1 MGLSLKEVE
10 VEPSSTVETKSMTD
24 LERCEAIKRQVEYY
38 FSRQNLLQ
46 DTFLLSKMNKDHF
59 VDVSVIAEFKM
70 MKQLTSDVDLI
81 MSSVRESDKVILDE
95 VRKCIKPAANTE
107 RTTLILRN
115 IPSSATEESVRA
127 LLTAANA
134 PKMVSIRA
142 DVGDNWFLSFE
153 TTDATKVAMDLVKS
167 LKWDG
172 KQIGCAIKSESFLKG
187 LALLPANGIPYHSN
201 AFVAHG
207 GDIGFRANSS
217 KRVGQGRRNQ
227 HASGGVN
234 DGADT
239 HGRKSSPGK
248 KSKARNGRDVV
259 AKDGTNSPQSPTNN
273 SRVELKASDF
283 PVLGS
288 TPAESAEATSAAS
301 TPPLCSTPPLVSEPN
316 LAVAEL
322 VTSKGKV
329 SYAQMAQS
337 KLIAAGSPVKAQAVN

>member
-24 LERCEAIKRQVEYY
+24 VERAEAIKRQVEYY

-46 DTFLLSKMNKDHF
+46 DTFLLSKMSKDHF
-59 VDVSVIAEFKM
+59 VHVSVIAEFKM

-81 MSSVRESDKVILDE
+81 VESVKGSDKVILDE

-127 LLTAANA
+127 LLMGAGV
-134 PKMVSIRA
+134 PKIVSIRA

-153 TTDATKVAMDLVKS
+153 TTEATKIAMDQVKG

-187 LALLPANGIPYHSN
+187 LALLPANSIVYHTN
-201 AFVAHG
+201 AFMANG
-207 GDIGFRANSS
+207 GETSFRPNST
-217 KRVGQGRRNQ
+217 KRTGHGRRN
-227 HASGGVN
+227 HVAGGSIN

-248 KSKARNGRDVV
+248 KGKGRNGRDGV
-259 AKDGTNSPQSPTNN
+259 AKDVTNNSQSPTNN
-273 SRVELKASDF
+273 VEISLKPSDF

-288 TPAESAEATSAAS
+288 TPTESAEATSAAS

-316 LAVAEL
+316 HAVAEA
-322 VTSKGKV
+322 VMSKGKV

-337 KLIAAGSPVKAQAVN
+337 KSIASGSPVKAQSEN